1 MSILTPSDFVG
12 RFLITKNANNVTNI
26 QTIIDETEFS
36 IMNELLGA
44 ELYALYLAGVTVN
57 DPIYLKL
64 RDKFFESDSCGR
76 HTKSLGVVRM
86 LLGFTYFDYYQTD
99 GITASLNGQQS
110 TLSENSEK
118 VSVIM
123 ANNQI
128 YNDSVYTFINIQS
141 YIRENL
147 EVYPT
152 FKGIKGKLL
161 AN

>member
-1 MSILTPSDFVG
+1 MSILTPNDFIG
-12 RFLITKNANNVTNI
+12 RFLITKNNNNI
-26 QTIIDETEFS
+26 ADIQSVIDESEFK
-36 IMNELLGA
+36 IMNELLGT
-44 ELYALYLAGVTVN
+44 ELYALYLLGVTGN

-64 RDKFFESDSCGR
+64 RDKFFESDSCGNSII
-76 HTKSLGVVRM
+76 SLGVVRM
-86 LLGFTYFDYYQTD
+86 LLGFTYFYYYQTD
-99 GITASLNGQQS
+99 GVTASLNGQQS

-128 YNDSVYTFINIQS
+128 YNDSVYTFINIQA
-141 YIRENL
+141 YIRNNIEI
-147 EVYPT
+147 YPT